1 MPSSLA
7 HRIPSDCVRK
17 YNKNRAAHHKSQN
30 RNYNLTQGLAKPL
43 RRERHLSNVYNVFY
57 YFLILFLQLWY
68 ICPIVRMGK
77 LKLREVRKLAH
88 SYTVKEWRG
97 QESHPGVS
105 DPTPGAPV
113 LPPHWGAWLW
123 RWMFSHLS
131 PFSRVL
137 SPSFLLFLKS
147 GLPLPFCLRWFFF
160 LPTSFRQVWLLAEI
174 SYISEI
180 GRQLLT
186 FTVLISNKCFP
197 FIQDKTERRESHLQ
211 RMAFK
216 PQKFSPGDHLPTGAF
231 LPNNDM
237 LTRTLLYKSHSIS
250 VHYFFFASFYL
261 QNLSPTH
268 IITFKNVHFFKSA
281 L

>member
-1 MPSSLA
+1 M
-7 HRIPSDCVRK
+7 
-17 YNKNRAAHHKSQN
+17 
-30 RNYNLTQGLAKPL
+30 AKPL
-43 RRERHLSNVYNVFY
+43 RRERHLSNVYDVFY

-88 SYTVKEWRG
+88 SHTVKEWRG

-113 LPPHWGAWLW
+113 LPPL
-123 RWMFSHLS
+123 RNL
-131 PFSRVL
+131 VL
-137 SPSFLLFLKS
+137 EMNVFPPVSFLLC
-147 GLPLPFCLRWFFF
+147 PLPFFPALSKKWLALAFLPEMIF